1 MKDVTIGSD
10 NVFADL
16 GFEDAGEMLTRA
28 DLTLRIYHI
37 LKERSLT
44 PKQAAAILDLPQAE
58 ASALMDGKFND
69 YSIDWLLHLL
79 TRLDQNITI
88 QVKPAVVK
96 QSRGQSGGKIQVLA
110 A

>member
-1 MKDVTIGSD
+1 MNDVTVGSD

-37 LKERSLT
+37 IKERNLT
-44 PKQAAAILDLPQAE
+44 VKKAAVMLGLPQAE
-58 ASALMDGKFND
+58 VAALMNGKFND
-69 YSIDWLLHLL
+69 YSIDRLLHLL
-79 TRLDQNITI
+79 TRLDQNVTI
-88 QVKPAVVK
+88 QVKPAAVK
-96 QSRGQSGGKIQVLA
+96 QSRGKIQVLA